1 MKSGARTLTDGIQAA
16 DAGLSVQIYFDAAA
30 KIVCGRG
37 YGNVLFGDVDADA
50 EAFLI
55 DIREVLL
62 GFFGIFVG
70 NIQIDMLVAALLHLR
85 QTVGG
90 HCPDSTFYR
99 HSLLRTRWIIQHFIR
114 SQGSGMESIGFVLR
128 RKNANSIST
137 ILPNLP
143 LKRETYQHL

>member
-62 GFFGIFVG
+62 GFVGIFVG
-70 NIQIDMLVAALLHLR
+70 NIQIDMLVAALLHLIVDGACHDVAR
-85 QTVGG
+85 G
-90 HCPDSTFYR
+90 
-99 HSLLRTRWIIQHFIR
+99 
-114 SQGSGMESIGFVLR
+114 E
-128 RKNANSIST
+128 
-137 ILPNLP
+137 
-143 LKRETYQHL
+143 